1 MKRIFLTLPLLL
13 LLAVLPACVKPAGN
27 VYSSSAF
34 DAVLPDSFERV
45 KNVDIVCFAPY
56 GDPLRSS
63 SITFYETELNWYFDT
78 FTEEEYESALQALSG
93 YESLL
98 LKELRS
104 CTVDGF
110 DAKRIACE
118 VTMEQGTY
126 DLIVYAIQ
134 GEQTYFFTL
143 LNRDTDAYPELFDQM
158 MKTLDLKETNR

>member
-1 MKRIFLTLPLLL
+1 MLFGCTKNASNRYT
-13 LLAVLPACVKPAGN
+13 
-27 VYSSSAF
+27 SSVF
-34 DAVLPDSFERV
+34 DAVLPESFERV
-45 KNVDIVCFAPY
+45 ATADIICFAPY
-56 GDPLRSS
+56 GDPLLSS

-143 LNRDTDAYPELFDQM
+143 LNRDTDAYPE
-158 MKTLDLKETNR
+158 